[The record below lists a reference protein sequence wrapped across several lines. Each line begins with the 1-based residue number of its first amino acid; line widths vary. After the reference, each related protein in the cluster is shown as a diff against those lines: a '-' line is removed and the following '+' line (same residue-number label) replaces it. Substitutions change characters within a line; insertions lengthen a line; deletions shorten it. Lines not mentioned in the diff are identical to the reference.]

1 MLEYAFRRIARL
13 RPPEG
18 WARFWWTLGLIG
30 CLHGLGSTAQTALP
44 ALSISL
50 AALTGL
56 LCGRLLGRIS
66 LQTRSKAKRWLVWLL
81 VCTLLLLGTL
91 FWLFQHGSVFPP
103 SNLIGRDLS
112 QITGSV
118 WPQSS
123 EETVPNADTEI
134 VPAEGSTRWD
144 SLAYMQSSLPRFW
157 SQILNAPFAGQTGA
171 RLIASSI
178 SLSLAWI
185 SFLLLGLA
193 HLQKRNLA
201 LWTLPSIGLLVCM
214 KLLGNGDGMWFL
226 AGIGIALLL
235 ALLDS
240 AGQREAFWQ
249 GKGLDYASDLR
260 IDAVIYGVLVLSV
273 TLSLAAFLPFSLDN
287 RVSRWI
293 WSQFEPP
300 SGLAEL
306 EKQIQISQQRPDQQ
320 QLAQVA
326 GSSLPNVQLG
336 YSLEEDDP
344 TKVALQIHVNQPIPE
359 GPTPTYWRSRI
370 LTSYTSRSWEAKATL
385 TNERP
390 LDLPAGIEVD
400 LIVQDITD
408 YNPRRRIIYGLPQ
421 IVGVNIPAFSERHN
435 DGSLLAITA
444 DEKPANYRVF
454 SRLADATLVTTRPD
468 EQPDFSP
475 YLQLPSNLPPRVLDL
490 ARTITRDARTNEEI
504 GLALEKYL
512 RELPYTYE
520 VAPLST
526 NGDAVDQFLFDM
538 RQGYCTYYASAFA
551 VLARSLGVPA
561 RLAIGYS
568 SGVYDPDSQTY
579 TVYEGDAHAWPEL
592 YISGR
597 WVVFEPTPIMPL
609 PARDSQPQRPQPQVI
624 EAAPE
629 QNPLSATGLLDY
641 WPGLLL
647 ILGLLVAVSAP
658 WWPRL
663 RPDYSPNAIQR
674 QLERRGKRIGVVWPE
689 GATISEYAALLN
701 PRTFQASR
709 SLQTLVELLETA
721 RYSPR
726 DLSREEQS
734 RLLNAWTVVRDQV
747 LQPKGKL

>member
-18 WARFWWTLGLIG
+18 WARFWWTLGLIA
-30 CLHGLGSTAQTALP
+30 CIHGLGSTAQITLP
-44 ALSISL
+44 AWSISL

-56 LCGRLLGRIS
+56 FCGRLIGRITP
-66 LQTRSKAKRWLVWLL
+66 QATSKAKQWLFWLL
-81 VCTLLLLGTL
+81 VCTLLLLGSL
-91 FWLFQHGSVFPP
+91 FWLLYHGSVFPP

-112 QITGSV
+112 QITRSV
-118 WPQSS
+118 WPLPS
-123 EETVPNADTEI
+123 EEALPPETVEI

-157 SQILNAPFAGQTGA
+157 SQILSAPFAGQTGA

-185 SFLLLGLA
+185 GLFLLGLA
-193 HLQKRNLA
+193 HMQKRNLA
-201 LWTLPSIGLLVCM
+201 LWTLPSMALLICM
-214 KLLGNGDGMWFL
+214 KLLGNGDGLWFL

-260 IDAVIYGVLVLSV
+260 IDAIIYGVLVLSV
-273 TLSLAAFLPFSLDN
+273 TLSLSALLPFSLDN

-293 WSQFEPP
+293 WSHFEPP

-306 EKQIQISQQRPDQQ
+306 EKQIQINQQRPNNQPI
-320 QLAQVA
+320 AQVA

-359 GPTPTYWRSRI
+359 GPTPTYWRSRV
-370 LTSYTSRSWEAKATL
+370 LTSYTNRSWEAKATL
-385 TNERP
+385 IDERP

-408 YNPRRRIIYGLPQ
+408 FNPRRRVLYGLPQ
-421 IVGVNIPAFSERHN
+421 IVGVNIPAFSERHS
-435 DGSLLAITA
+435 DGSLLALTA
-444 DEKPANYRVF
+444 DEKPRSYRVF
-454 SRLADATLVTTRPD
+454 SRLADSIPVTTRPD

-520 VAPLST
+520 VAPLSP
-526 NGDAVDQFLFDM
+526 NSDAVDQFLFEM

-561 RLAIGYS
+561 RLAVGYN
-568 SGVYDPDSQTY
+568 SGIYDPDSQTY

-592 YISGR
+592 YIAGR

-609 PARDSQPQRPQPQVI
+609 PARDSQPQRPQPHVI
-624 EAAPE
+624 EALPE
-629 QNPLSATGLLDY
+629 QAPFSATSLRDY

-647 ILGLLVAVSAP
+647 ILGLLVAISAP

-663 RPDYSPNAIQR
+663 RPDYSPDAIQR
-674 QLERRGKRIGVVWPE
+674 QFERRGKRIGVIWPE
-689 GATISEYAALLN
+689 GATISEYAAQLK
-701 PRTFQASR
+701 PSTFQASC
-709 SLQTLVELLETA
+709 SLQTLVELLERA
-721 RYSPR
+721 RYSQR
-726 DLSREEQS
+726 ELTREELS
-734 RLLNAWTVVRDQV
+734 RLLNAWTVVRDHV
-747 LQPKGKL
+747 LQPKK